1 MKIPTFV
8 GMTVI
13 MKSKKIKKF
22 GFVLKPKSKEAR
34 DIFAGLEKLLLRL
47 GCKVSLFSSAEKITK
62 DVELV
67 VILGGDGSL
76 LAVARRIA
84 IFGIPVLGVHLGQL
98 GFIMETTVDEV
109 EDRVREIVKGN
120 YCLEPRVMLEA
131 ELKRGKKSLGKEI
144 VLNDVVVTKG
154 ALARIFEL
162 NIIVDRELVGGL
174 RGDGVIVTTPTGST
188 AYSLSAGGPII
199 LPKTESLA
207 ITPICPH
214 MLTQRPLVVPNSS
227 EIRLELLN
235 KPEDVVVTLDGQIG
249 WEMIGGDVVV
259 IKRSKYL
266 LHLVKSPVRSYYDI
280 LKDKLKLG
288 H

>member
-1 MKIPTFV
+1 M
-8 GMTVI
+8 
-13 MKSKKIKKF
+13 KKIKKF
-22 GFVLKPKSKEAR
+22 GFVLKPKSREAKEVFGR
-34 DIFAGLEKLLLRL
+34 VETLLGKL
-47 GCKVSLFSSAEKITK
+47 GCKVVLFSSAEKITK

-76 LAVARRIA
+76 LAVARRVA
-84 IFGIPVLGVHLGQL
+84 ILGIPVLGVHLGQL

-109 EDRVREIVKGN
+109 VDRLKEIVKGN
-120 YCLEPRVMLEA
+120 FGIESRVMLEA
-131 ELKRGKKSLGKEI
+131 ELRRGKKSLGKEI

-162 NIIVDRELVGGL
+162 NIIVGGELVGGL
-174 RGDGVIVTTPTGST
+174 RGDGVIVATPTGST
-188 AYSLSAGGPII
+188 AYSLSAGGPVIH
-199 LPKTESLA
+199 PRTDSVV

-214 MLTQRPLVVPNSS
+214 MLTQRPLVVPNSF
-227 EIRLELLN
+227 EICLELLN

-249 WEMIGGDVVV
+249 WGMIGGDVVV
-259 IKRSKYL
+259 VKRSKHL
-266 LHLVKSPVRSYYDI
+266 LSLVESPLRTYYDI

>member
-1 MKIPTFV
+1 M
-8 GMTVI
+8 
-13 MKSKKIKKF
+13 KKIKKF
-22 GFVLKPKSKEAR
+22 GFVLKPKSREAKEVFGR
-34 DIFAGLEKLLLRL
+34 LEKLLGRL
-47 GCKVSLFSSAEKITK
+47 GCKVVLFSSAEKITK

-76 LAVARRIA
+76 LAVARRVA
-84 IFGIPVLGVHLGQL
+84 ILGIPVLGVHLGQL

-109 EDRVREIVKGN
+109 VDRLKEIVKGN
-120 YCLEPRVMLEA
+120 FSIENRVMLEA
-131 ELKRGKKSLGKEI
+131 ELRRGKKSLGKEI

-162 NIIVDRELVGGL
+162 NIIVGGELVGGL
-174 RGDGVIVTTPTGST
+174 RGDGVIVATPTGST
-188 AYSLSAGGPII
+188 AYSLSAGGPVIH
-199 LPKTESLA
+199 PRTDSVV

-214 MLTQRPLVVPNSS
+214 MLTQRPLVVPNSF
-227 EIRLELLN
+227 EICLELLN

-249 WEMIGGDVVV
+249 WGMIGGDVVV
-259 IKRSKYL
+259 VKRSKHL
-266 LHLVKSPVRSYYDI
+266 LSLVESPLRTYYDI

>member
-1 MKIPTFV
+1 MKN
-8 GMTVI
+8 
-13 MKSKKIKKF
+13 KKIKKF
-22 GFVLKPKSKEAR
+22 GFVLKPESREANEVFKR
-34 DIFAGLEKLLLRL
+34 LVKLLSKL
-47 GCKVSLFSSAEKITK
+47 GASVELFSSADKITK
-62 DVELV
+62 EVELV

-76 LAVARRIA
+76 LAVARKVA
-84 IFGIPVLGVHLGQL
+84 PLGIPVLGVHLGQL

-109 EDRVREIVKGN
+109 EDRLKEIVKGN
-120 YCLEPRVMLEA
+120 FSIETRVMLEA
-131 ELKRGKKSLGKEI
+131 GLMRGKRSLGREI

-162 NIIVDRELVGGL
+162 NVFIDRELVGGL
-174 RGDGVIVTTPTGST
+174 RGDGVIVATPTGST
-188 AYSLSAGGPII
+188 AYSLSAGGPVIH
-199 LPKTESLA
+199 PKTDSFA

-235 KPEDVVVTLDGQIG
+235 KPDDIVVTLDGQIG
-249 WEMIGGDVVV
+249 WDMVGGDVVV
-259 IKRSKYL
+259 IGKSKHL
-266 LHLVKSPVRSYYDI
+266 LSLVESPLRSYYDI

>member
-1 MKIPTFV
+1 M
-8 GMTVI
+8 
-13 MKSKKIKKF
+13 KKIKKF
-22 GFVLKPKSKEAR
+22 GFVLKPKSREAKEVFGR
-34 DIFAGLEKLLLRL
+34 LEKLLGRL
-47 GCKVSLFSSAEKITK
+47 GCKVVLFSSAEKITK

-76 LAVARRIA
+76 LAVARKVA
-84 IFGIPVLGVHLGQL
+84 SLGIPVLGVHLGQL

-109 EDRVREIVKGN
+109 VDRLKEIVKGN
-120 YCLEPRVMLEA
+120 FSIENRVMLEA
-131 ELKRGKKSLGKEI
+131 ELRRGKKSLGKEI

-162 NIIVDRELVGGL
+162 NIIVGGELVGGL
-174 RGDGVIVTTPTGST
+174 RGDGVIVATPTGST
-188 AYSLSAGGPII
+188 AYSLSAGGPVIH
-199 LPKTESLA
+199 PRTDSVV

-214 MLTQRPLVVPNSS
+214 MLTQRPLVVPNSF
-227 EIRLELLN
+227 EICLELLN

-249 WEMIGGDVVV
+249 WGMIGGDVVV
-259 IKRSKYL
+259 VKRSKHL
-266 LHLVKSPVRSYYDI
+266 LSLVESPLRTYYDI